1 MSNKSSS
8 KQTTR
13 HCFVSFHLL
22 HKDIHEQKVLLILLS
37 TLLSLSLSFTN
48 EKRQRKDGQMRNEII
63 FPFVEQQVLLAIY
76 VVFLSI
82 HPHPS
87 VSAGWMDLFLS
98 KYHSACDH
106 QRTSSRSAIG
116 EGTKKALTRTSHANC
131 AMTMWVH
138 EKPASACGNA
148 KNARSL
154 WWLVALGKLHSSTLL
169 RNLFGC
175 EIFAQKH
182 HYFSHLHDNGIS
194 TESVVL
200 RKSDVSRT
208 MEVGRGIS
216 LKRSSERT
224 TC

>member
-1 MSNKSSS
+1 MNKKFFWSY
-8 KQTTR
+8 
-13 HCFVSFHLL
+13 CLPY
-22 HKDIHEQKVLLILLS
+22 
-37 TLLSLSLSFTN
+37 SLSLSFKN

-148 KNARSL
+148 KKSRSL
-154 WWLVALGKLHSSTLL
+154 WWLVALGKLHPSTLL